1 MKRFL
6 TLASFLILLSCQEK
20 EKKEIIPESNGKR
33 SFSEEIGFTSNRK
46 VSLIPEARA
55 EVNEWLAY
63 ATAQH
68 EMENLA
74 SETGT
79 EILTASKSIVQIME
93 TLNNTIPD
101 TLRSKP
107 VLARANVL
115 LTKAK
120 VLHQLSNKKNKN
132 ADEVFQVAQD
142 LITEFDNFK
151 IQVNELFLKTPGDFE
166 LELDREFKESQD
178 TLGASSRP
186 PQSYFNDTTQK

>member
-1 MKRFL
+1 MKKLLVIF
-6 TLASFLILLSCQEK
+6 SFLILFSCQEK
-20 EKKEIIPESNGKR
+20 EKTTPVPTSEGTR
-33 SFSEEIGFTSNRK
+33 SFSEAIGYTSNRK
-46 VSLIPEARA
+46 VTLIPEARA
-55 EVNEWLAY
+55 QVSDWLAY

-68 EMENLA
+68 EMETLS

-79 EILTASKSIVQIME
+79 EIMAASKSLVQIME
-93 TLNNTIPD
+93 SLNNTIPD

-107 VLARANVL
+107 VLARATVL

-142 LITEFDNFK
+142 LINEFDNFK

-166 LELDREFKESQD
+166 LELDREFEESQD
-178 TLGASSRP
+178 TLGRSDLPEPYRI
-186 PQSYFNDTTQK
+186 DTSQR